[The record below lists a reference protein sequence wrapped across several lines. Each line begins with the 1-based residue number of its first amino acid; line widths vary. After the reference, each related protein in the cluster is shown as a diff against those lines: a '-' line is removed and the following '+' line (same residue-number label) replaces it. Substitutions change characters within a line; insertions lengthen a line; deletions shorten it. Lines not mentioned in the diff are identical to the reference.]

1 MINAKKGR
9 GRPAKKPIG
18 IFKLEAEKRPV
29 GRPKKNKV
37 GRPNGSK
44 NKPKWPTQGRSIEQR
59 LDILELG
66 MAIVVEGLGIL
77 AKAHMNKKP
86 R

>member
-1 MINAKKGR
+1 MVEVKRGR
-9 GRPAKKPIG
+9 GRPTKKPIG

-37 GRPNGSK
+37 GRPKGSK
-44 NKPKWPTQGRSIEQR
+44 NIPKWPTQGRSIEQR

>member
-1 MINAKKGR
+1 MIKSTKGR

-37 GRPNGSK
+37 GRPKGSK
-44 NKPKWPTQGRSIEQR
+44 NKPKWPAANRSVEQR
-59 LDILELG
+59 LDVLEMG
-66 MAIVVEGLGIL
+66 MMIVIEGLGIL
-77 AKAHMNKKP
+77 AEAHSKKKS